1 MRTFPDFVY
10 YSDVCILHLF
20 SVLLLLP
27 SQRTGTHLVKILKI
41 QTYPYKVYNA
51 VVQCNKSGVQNKQVG
66 KF

>member
-27 SQRTGTHLVKILKI
+27 SQRTGTHLVSDEKLYARSIFGI
-41 QTYPYKVYNA
+41 
-51 VVQCNKSGVQNKQVG
+51 
-66 KF
+66 